1 MDEDQG
7 RQSLTS
13 QRAGSQISVSGS
25 QLRSMVQVRA
35 TWQLAGTS
43 HVAGT

>member
-13 QRAGSQISVSGS
+13 HCAGSQISVAGL
-25 QLRSMVQVRA
+25 QLRSMVQVSA